1 MAYPTYNPEWAIN
14 DTYIDGITA
23 NKIRPDEGLRQ
34 YGFDPIDTPTSQ
46 ELNWQF
52 NNLYQQITELKAQLS
67 TPSQTPINE
76 LKMIVGD
83 NRNPSVIY
91 GYGTW
96 SPFAQGRTLIGA
108 GTGTDV
114 NGVQRSFSG
123 GSTGGEYVHTQTV
136 AEMPSHAHS
145 MVLQFQGNNKAS
157 EGTAYAAN
165 REIQQGDIEGSDTR
179 STETTGGGQPMNVMQ
194 PFITVFIWKRVS

>member
-108 GTGTDV
+108 GTGTDI
-114 NGVQRSFSG
+114 NGTQRSFVG
-123 GSTGGEYVHTQTV
+123 GSTGGEYLHTITQ
-136 AEMPSHAHS
+136 AEMPSHAHPIK
-145 MVLQFQGNNKAS
+145 LQYQGNNKAS
-157 EGTAYAAN
+157 EGSAYAAN
-165 REIQQGDIEGSDTR
+165 SEIQQNDIGGTDIR
-179 STETTGGGQPMNVMQ
+179 TTDAVGGGQAFNLLSPYE
-194 PFITVFIWKRVS
+194 IIYIWRRVS